1 MHIVG
6 WFIWIV
12 WWCTDQQTLNFKWTD
27 IVLVFI
33 DGFSFGRFFLFK
45 IANNVSYL
53 SSARNE
59 SISFIHTLSFSFPV
73 FWQVLIQCSVT
84 SFWANSHMWFKH
96 TNIWE
101 TKPISIIRIEV
112 WFNTPDDEHTVS
124 ETMVCLNHQKWLSA
138 WSFTKSCY
146 CESFTTCNCSVGLHT
161 KDTGFHLYCPFVPR
175 CNCVCGA
182 V

>member
-1 MHIVG
+1 MSSNKLEKLLHLVG

-33 DGFSFGRFFLFK
+33 DRFSFGRFFLFK

-53 SSARNE
+53 SSATNE

-84 SFWANSHMWFKH
+84 SFWANNHMWFKQNQRLLLQLLSSWWWAWGLPKH
-96 TNIWE
+96 KRQVINLRNFCILLVE
-101 TKPISIIRIEV
+101 LFELY
-112 WFNTPDDEHTVS
+112 DDARTS
-124 ETMVCLNHQKWLSA
+124 KL
-138 WSFTKSCY
+138 
-146 CESFTTCNCSVGLHT
+146 
-161 KDTGFHLYCPFVPR
+161 
-175 CNCVCGA
+175 
-182 V
+182 